1 MTTLHESG
9 ICALPP
15 PKKKIIQTN
24 FDTPPKNILSP
35 LPKNYDPPPKK
46 KLITPPP
53 PPLKII
59 PQDKQHL
66 LSTCI

>member
-1 MTTLHESG
+1 M
-9 ICALPP
+9 CPPP
-15 PKKKIIQTN
+15 PKKIIIQTN

-35 LPKNYDPPPKK
+35 LPNNYDPPQKK
-46 KLITPPP
+46 QTDHTPP